1 VVIPEEIVIDIGNE
15 ALPACTLCLPVVFV
29 PIKLELCPAQ
39 MSACHSHRSEETP
52 SNAIKVLFVEGI
64 FLVAVEQSLGVKVE
78 QFKKDECIRCE
89 EQVRWVVNE
98 EFCIN
103 KEVLWFHTPLELPNV
118 LKSHKAVAKGKM
130 ISLSVASYLF

>member
-1 VVIPEEIVIDIGNE
+1 MVIPEEIVIDIGNE

-39 MSACHSHRSEETP
+39 MSTCHSHRSEETP

-64 FLVAVEQSLGVKVE
+64 FLIAVEQGLGVKVE

-89 EQVRWVVNE
+89 EQVRWVINE

-103 KEVLWFHTPLELPNV
+103 KKIL
-118 LKSHKAVAKGKM
+118 
-130 ISLSVASYLF
+130 